1 RRDSRSRTAAISG
14 LAAAAL
20 ATAGYL
26 LFQPDSAQVAAAD
39 SPATTQGAVPPTTD
53 PSSSSPAASAASP
66 PPSPS
71 AASGVAVDTPAA
83 LSNDPG
89 VLLGQVSQEL
99 STAAHEGRLDPHL
112 ADDLE
117 QKVSQARDKLAEGR
131 EKGKDKTKDVR
142 KQVRDIRHEL
152 ADAEKHQEF
161 TSTPE
166 FDRLLDHLASVVG
179 ETD

>member
-1 RRDSRSRTAAISG
+1 M
-14 LAAAAL
+14 
-20 ATAGYL
+20 
-26 LFQPDSAQVAAAD
+26 AAAD
-39 SPATTQGAVPPTTD
+39 SPATAQGATPPTTD
-53 PSSSSPAASAASP
+53 PASSSPAGSAASP
-66 PPSPS
+66 PPSPL
-71 AASGVAVDTPAA
+71 AASGLAVDTPAA

-89 VLLGQVSQEL
+89 VLFGQVSQEL
-99 STAAHEGRLDPHL
+99 STAAGEGRLDPRL

-117 QKVSQARDKLAEGR
+117 HKVSQAQDKLAEGR

-142 KQVRDIRHEL
+142 KRVRDIRHKL
-152 ADAEKHQEF
+152 DDAEKRQEF